1 MKIKTALLVAGL
13 ICQLSAFAQKFDL
26 FNNIDF
32 DSSYQIIGI
41 GQGYDHKIQDSLP
54 QFWFYLDNPVDME
67 NLKKDWAFKSIV
79 EHVNM
84 YEKEDI
90 QIFIVKDK
98 RLVNAGGLI
107 YPNQG
112 IINSGSRWY
121 RFDTSRLNVLHSEH
135 PLKYHTE
142 KKQFAV
148 YAQYASYGNSL
159 LIDTALL
166 FFFEPS
172 LRYEGQ
178 FTIITNRT
186 DDPGS
191 PVDALE
197 NLNKELSK
205 LAPAKNFQAIL
216 ETKDS
221 FNISSTKKVKIKVE
235 CSRSLYD
242 KYNNKK
248 NEKGE
253 WQPSPIEIKTFW
265 KD

>member
-1 MKIKTALLVAGL
+1 
-13 ICQLSAFAQKFDL
+13 
-26 FNNIDF
+26 
-32 DSSYQIIGI
+32 
-41 GQGYDHKIQDSLP
+41 
-54 QFWFYLDNPVDME
+54 ME
-67 NLKKDWAFKSIV
+67 NLKKDWAFKSTV
-79 EHVNM
+79 DHVNM

-90 QIFIVKDK
+90 EIFIVKDK

-112 IINSGSRWY
+112 AINSGGHWY
-121 RFDTSRLNVLHSEH
+121 RFDTSRLNVLHQEH

-142 KKQFAV
+142 KKKFDA
-148 YAQYASYGNSL
+148 YSKYASYGNSIL
-159 LIDTALL
+159 NDTALL

-172 LRYEGQ
+172 LRYEGL

-186 DDPGS
+186 EDPGS

-205 LAPAKNFQAIL
+205 LAPVNSFQAIL

-221 FNISSTKKVKIKVE
+221 FNLSSTKKVKIKVE

-242 KYNNKK
+242 QYKNKK
-248 NEKGE
+248 NEKSD
-253 WQPSPIEIKTFW
+253 WQPAVIEIKTFW

>member
-1 MKIKTALLVAGL
+1 
-13 ICQLSAFAQKFDL
+13 
-26 FNNIDF
+26 
-32 DSSYQIIGI
+32 
-41 GQGYDHKIQDSLP
+41 
-54 QFWFYLDNPVDME
+54 ME
-67 NLKKDWAFKSIV
+67 NLKKDWAFKSTV
-79 EHVNM
+79 DHVNM

-90 QIFIVKDK
+90 EIFIVKDK

-112 IINSGSRWY
+112 AINSGGHWY
-121 RFDTSRLNVLHSEH
+121 RFDTSRLNVLHQEH

-142 KKQFAV
+142 KKKFDA
-148 YAQYASYGNSL
+148 YSKYASYGNSIL
-159 LIDTALL
+159 NDTALL

-172 LRYEGQ
+172 LRYEGL

-186 DDPGS
+186 EDPGS

-205 LAPAKNFQAIL
+205 LAPVNSFQAIL

-221 FNISSTKKVKIKVE
+221 FNLSSTKKVKIKVE

-242 KYNNKK
+242 QYKNKK
-248 NEKGE
+248 E
-253 WQPSPIEIKTFW
+253 
-265 KD
+265 